1 MTSIAAL
8 YRYPVK
14 GLTAESLD
22 RATVLD
28 SGTFAGDRVLG
39 LLLDDAG
46 PEVRPGWWPKQSFT
60 ALVNTPALARLRAR
74 FDEATSRLSIA
85 LDGVTLVEADLDEG
99 GRARI
104 AAAVTEYVIGLD
116 ESPMQDRPESAP
128 LHLVGDVGVPAFH
141 DRTALHVTV
150 MGRASVD
157 ALTAAAGSEVDER
170 RFRMNVVLDGLEPW
184 EELDWVGH
192 SIRIGELDF
201 DVTGTVVRC
210 LATHANPESGERDID
225 VMSTLTEAFGQ
236 EQPTIGV
243 LAVLGGGRGGELAVG
258 DEVTAP
264 AASGAP
270 AERDAS

>member
-14 GLTAESLD
+14 GLTAERLE

-46 PEVRPGWWPKQSFT
+46 PAVRDGWWPKQSFT
-60 ALVNTPALARLRAR
+60 ALVNTPALARLRAH
-74 FDEATSRLSIA
+74 FDEETSRLSIA
-85 LDGVTLVEADLDEG
+85 FDGVTLVEADLEET

-104 AAAVTEYVIGLD
+104 AAAVTEYVRALD
-116 ESPMQDRPESAP
+116 ESPMRGRPERAP
-128 LHLVGDVGVPAFH
+128 LHLVGDGESPAFH
-141 DRTALHVTV
+141 DRTAVHITV

-157 ALTAAAGSEVDER
+157 ALAEAAGCEVDER

-184 EELDWVGH
+184 EELGWVGQ

-225 VMSTLTEAFGQ
+225 VMNTLTTAFGQ
-236 EQPTIGV
+236 EKPTIGV
-243 LAVLGGGRGGELAVG
+243 LAALRGGRGGELAVG
-258 DEVTAP
+258 DGVIAP
-264 AASGAP
+264 GGP
-270 AERDAS
+270 GGLDAT